1 MLKELISTHK
11 QVASML
17 NNKRGEYRKYIIIDL
32 TISKPKYGEIISAMQ
47 TCIALKHLGF
57 SVTLYIFR
65 SNALSNHIF
74 SDLINNDLVMK
85 KAYMDV
91 ETVATLLLQNQGVI
105 CKLVQDK
112 HLQSTILDD
121 HEKSVLF
128 RDTLYKSHGYS
139 EKNQY
144 GAIENFFALNQE
156 FLSLLFVQY
165 ASFFLSI
172 KCKYLAGDILRE
184 ASKREVKHSGNY
196 ISTNFRLNLSRP
208 NKNGDATMIVRKADY
223 FYKKYSYRTLV
234 LTCKH
239 GHEYLSKYSKDN
251 DAIIYGF
258 PGNFIEESK
267 LLVNS
272 KFFYQ
277 VQGGGI
283 GVWPL
288 FSNEI
293 PLRFYVIQVV

>member
-1 MLKELISTHK
+1 
-11 QVASML
+11 
-17 NNKRGEYRKYIIIDL
+17 
-32 TISKPKYGEIISAMQ
+32 
-47 TCIALKHLGF
+47 
-57 SVTLYIFR
+57 
-65 SNALSNHIF
+65 
-74 SDLINNDLVMK
+74 
-85 KAYMDV
+85 MDV

-112 HLQSTILDD
+112 NLQSTILDD
-121 HEKSVLF
+121 NEKSVLF

-293 PLRFYVIQVV
+293 PFAILCNPGCLVPYTNKTLFGIHNSQKQIFLSSKEKVFEEFWAEARQLGKEVLG